1 MTLIKMVSGKKEYY
15 YLEAHFRLLDKSKKF
30 RKYIGSKKPSK
41 EEQTDIE
48 NKFLDSIITK
58 LTSSSNIQV
67 KQISKKQ
74 LIQILLFNQKYF
86 NKYNKLT
93 PTIKNKLNI
102 DNIVLFTLTTLTT
115 EDIDVSLEDVIN
127 ASKKE
132 KNLNQRELICKNM
145 LKGIDLIKNEKT
157 RIDINFIKNLH
168 KTIMA
173 DFEIKNPGLFRTREV
188 HIYKKHTKDILTAE
202 IKFRP
207 PAYGLVVDKLN
218 KLINWYNSSDLND
231 FEKAI
236 FLHFEVYKIHP
247 FLDGNK
253 RICRLLFNKVL
264 LDNNFPLINIS
275 DNRTKY
281 FDSLLQSVEANDVQY
296 LTHFVIDAY
305 LKQVKTFIGK
315 EKT

>member
-1 MTLIKMVSGKKEYY
+1 MAIIKRIIGNKEYY
-15 YLEAHFRLLDKSKKF
+15 YLEEQFRIIDKLRKF
-30 RKYIGSKKPSK
+30 RKYLGSKKPSK
-41 EEQTDIE
+41 QEQIDIE
-48 NKFLDSIITK
+48 NQFLDTIIAR

-67 KQISKKQ
+67 KYISKKQ

-127 ASKKE
+127 AQKKD

-145 LKGIDLIKNEKT
+145 LKGIDLIKKGKT
-157 RIDINFIKNLH
+157 KIDINFIKNLH

-173 DFEIKNPGLFRTREV
+173 DFETKTPGLFRTREV
-188 HIYKKHTKDILTAE
+188 HIYKKHTKDILSAE
-202 IKFRP
+202 IKFQP

-218 KLINWYNSSDLND
+218 KLIEWYNSSDLNN

-236 FLHFEVYKIHP
+236 LLHFEIYKIHP

-253 RICRLLFNKVL
+253 RVCRLLFNKVL
-264 LDNNFPLINIS
+264 LDNNFPLVNIS

-281 FDSLLQSVEANDVQY
+281 FDSLLSSVEENNPAHMADFMVN
-296 LTHFVIDAY
+296 AY

-315 EKT
+315 DES

>member
-1 MTLIKMVSGKKEYY
+1 MPIIKRIIGNKEYY
-15 YLEAHFRLLDKSKKF
+15 YLEEQFRIIDKLKKF

-41 EEQTDIE
+41 QKQTDIE
-48 NKFLDSIITK
+48 NQFLDNIITK
-58 LTSSSNIQV
+58 LSISSNFQV
-67 KQISKKQ
+67 NQISKKQ

-102 DNIVLFTLTTLTT
+102 DSIVLFTLTTLTT
-115 EDIDVSLEDVIN
+115 EDIDVSLADVIN

-145 LKGIDLIKNEKT
+145 LKGIDLIKKEKT
-157 RIDINFIKNLH
+157 KIDIDFIKNLH

-173 DFEIKNPGLFRTREV
+173 DFETKTPGLFRTREV
-188 HIYKKHTKDILTAE
+188 HIYKKHTKDVLTAE
-202 IKFRP
+202 IKFQP
-207 PAYGLVVDKLN
+207 PAYGLVMDKLN
-218 KLINWYNSSDLND
+218 KLIDWYNSSDLNG

-236 FLHFEVYKIHP
+236 LLHFEIYKIHP

-253 RICRLLFNKVL
+253 RVCRLLFNKVL
-264 LDNNFPLINIS
+264 LDNDFPLVNIS

-281 FDSLLQSVEANDVQY
+281 FDSLLQSVEKNDVQH
-296 LTHFVIDAY
+296 LTQFVVETY
-305 LKQVKTFIGK
+305 LKQVKAFIGK
-315 EKT
+315 DKS

>member
-1 MTLIKMVSGKKEYY
+1 MVSGNKKYY
-15 YLEAHFRLLDKSKKF
+15 YLEEHFRLLDKSKKF
-30 RKYIGSKKPSK
+30 RKYLGSKKPSK
-41 EEQTDIE
+41 QEQINIE
-48 NKFLDSIITK
+48 NQFLDTIITK
-58 LTSSSNIQV
+58 LISSSNIQV
-67 KQISKKQ
+67 KYISKKQ

-86 NKYNKLT
+86 SKYNKLS

-127 ASKKE
+127 AKKKD
-132 KNLNQRELICKNM
+132 KNLSQRELICKNM
-145 LKGIDLIKNEKT
+145 LKGIDIIKNEKT
-157 RIDINFIKNLH
+157 KIDINFIKNLH

-173 DFEIKNPGLFRTREV
+173 DFETKTPGLFRTREV
-188 HIYKKHTKDILTAE
+188 HIYKKHTKDILSAE
-202 IKFRP
+202 IKFKP

-218 KLINWYNSSDLND
+218 KLIDWYNSSDLNE

-236 FLHFEVYKIHP
+236 LLHFEIYKIHP

-264 LDNNFPLINIS
+264 LDNNFPLVNIS

-281 FDSLLQSVEANDVQY
+281 FNSLLQSVEENNPEHMADFIVS
-296 LTHFVIDAY
+296 AY
-305 LKQVKTFIGK
+305 LKQVKSFIGK
-315 EKT
+315 DES